1 MVNANFI
8 NECKN
13 RANANRLG
21 KLIVDGLENP
31 ITQSDKLQS
40 FSIDD
45 GCYVDGNIIGS
56 IYVKKLTSSLLD
68 TNELNL
74 VDKEIEAQTGVK
86 YADSSTDYIKLGKY
100 IVERPKDEQTA
111 NMSQITAYE
120 KLKTNLDNKYVC
132 GIDYTSGDI
141 TLEDLYLDVCVQ
153 LDLTPVT
160 TEFDNNDIPI
170 LDNPFKAGETNRTV
184 LQTVAKIGG
193 YFVDVDYDTN
203 KIDLKWLSQ
212 SEEPDY
218 EFETSDYAEL
228 DGGKIV
234 CGPINTLIIKNSQI
248 DDENVTI
255 TDDESIALYGE
266 NSITISEDYI
276 LYNEQLRNQAI
287 TAIWQKVNGLTYTD
301 CKLTTYYGKPFLKIG
316 GKIRI
321 NKNDNGYFDTYV
333 LNHNFTYDGTFKS
346 VIESPAL
353 TKQEIKTKQ
362 PISLKEKLYE
372 TTINV
377 DKQKGEIESL
387 TRRVLDVEDET
398 GNMYTKED
406 VDRFFIDAKTG
417 VTNTFSTSGG
427 NNIFRNTGLWFE
439 TGDQYNPYEFWN
451 GIVAWTEEKNAQNM
465 GALLLQIATVS
476 QEQQVANGK
485 YTVSFKYKKLIE
497 PAIVKCT
504 INNIEYTLSGTDE
517 TEFEQ
522 TIDVN
527 SQYINV
533 QFSSDI
539 TDSCKIYD
547 LMVNSGEVK
556 LAYTQN
562 QNETTTD
569 TVNISKGI
577 TITSSN
583 SKTTFKATADGIRTL
598 DENGNTLTEFTDV
611 GMTNKT
617 QIIEE
622 QATIVSLLHKRVG
635 NHVWVSKI

>member
-1 MVNANFI
+1 MMYQNYDEKDI
-8 NECKN
+8 
-13 RANANRLG
+13 
-21 KLIVDGLENP
+21 
-31 ITQSDKLQS
+31 QS
-40 FSIDD
+40 FEYETTIVS
-45 GCYVDGNIIGS
+45 DGNIIGTCELGKATIKLLNDS
-56 IYVKKLTSSLLD
+56 NEYSTYKDSWIKTIHGSFYVYDVKPVQEKVNIELSCYDIKYKLD
-68 TNELNL
+68 TPYVSSNHTFPCTLKEWRNSIFDDCDVEYDNSDFPNSDLLLNQEPYVGENPSNRSVICLIAQAGASSVVTDSDDKFYFVWFDDETVHIATDWTELTTERNQTQAINTVVLGRGDVEDNVYYPDPRPENPKEFRIDNNYILDPQDTSTTTDLRYETCIPIYNQVNGFSYIPFSMRTQNIENKLSVKLGQKVSYEDIYDNQLESYVMTKKITYLGGDLEEDNNYEINL
-74 VDKEIEAQTGVK
+74 SAEEIKET
-86 YADSSTDYIKLGKY
+86 STDFSYASNVPNDIL
-100 IVERPKDEQTA
+100 IVSRKADK
-111 NMSQITAYE
+111 NSGQI
-120 KLKTNLDNKYVC
+120 
-132 GIDYTSGDI
+132 
-141 TLEDLYLDVCVQ
+141 EDLIRNVS
-153 LDLTPVT
+153 T
-160 TEFDNNDIPI
+160 
-170 LDNPFKAGETNRTV
+170 
-184 LQTVAKIGG
+184 LQ
-193 YFVDVDYDTN
+193 
-203 KIDLKWLSQ
+203 
-212 SEEPDY
+212 
-218 EFETSDYAEL
+218 
-228 DGGKIV
+228 
-234 CGPINTLIIKNSQI
+234 
-248 DDENVTI
+248 
-255 TDDESIALYGE
+255 
-266 NSITISEDYI
+266 
-276 LYNEQLRNQAI
+276 
-287 TAIWQKVNGLTYTD
+287 
-301 CKLTTYYGKPFLKIG
+301 
-316 GKIRI
+316 
-321 NKNDNGYFDTYV
+321 
-333 LNHNFTYDGTFKS
+333 
-346 VIESPAL
+346 
-353 TKQEIKTKQ
+353 
-362 PISLKEKLYE
+362 
-372 TTINV
+372 
-377 DKQKGEIESL
+377 
-387 TRRVLDVEDET
+387 DET

-497 PAIVKCT
+497 PATVKCT
-504 INNIEYTLSGTDE
+504 INNIEYTLNGTDE

-539 TDSCKIYD
+539 TNSCEIYD

>member
-1 MVNANFI
+1 MIKSVI
-8 NECKN
+8 D
-13 RANANRLG
+13 
-21 KLIVDGLENP
+21 VDGYW
-31 ITQSDKLQS
+31 S
-40 FSIDD
+40 
-45 GCYVDGNIIGS
+45 V
-56 IYVKKLTSSLLD
+56 
-68 TNELNL
+68 
-74 VDKEIEAQTGVK
+74 
-86 YADSSTDYIKLGKY
+86 
-100 IVERPKDEQTA
+100 
-111 NMSQITAYE
+111 
-120 KLKTNLDNKYVC
+120 
-132 GIDYTSGDI
+132 
-141 TLEDLYLDVCVQ
+141 
-153 LDLTPVT
+153 
-160 TEFDNNDIPI
+160 
-170 LDNPFKAGETNRTV
+170 V
-184 LQTVAKIGG
+184 L
-193 YFVDVDYDTN
+193 FVDVDYDTN

-287 TAIWQKVNGLTYTD
+287 NAIWQKVNGLTYTD

-316 GKIRI
+316 DKIRI

-497 PAIVKCT
+497 PAAVKCT
-504 INNIEYTLSGTDE
+504 INNIEYTLNGTDE

-539 TDSCKIYD
+539 TNSCEIYD

-635 NHVWVSKI
+635 SHVWVSKI